1 MDKKENI
8 PAPEENMPDIL
19 KVMQALGG
27 GVGIIAILTGISFIF
42 SVVYNVIYFYVLSVP
57 INNIPLSTS
66 DYVST
71 FSAWYNVASYII
83 FYIIAFCFGVI
94 SVKKGYNGIFQNEK
108 YFGVIV
114 LIILTIRLFVLYNVG
129 VNIYRVVDFLCFSFT
144 MCSVFLSVNNINFK
158 MILVLIIIFVLS
170 MVQSVFKDIDNAILD
185 MNEIILHKKDGNR
198 YFIFRNFESGYL
210 FFDECQKNILFLG
223 KNEVQLVFDFPSYL
237 KRNTVKIVKDVK

>member
-27 GVGIIAILTGISFIF
+27 GVGIIAIWTGISFIF

-94 SVKKGYNGIFQNEK
+94 
-108 YFGVIV
+108 
-114 LIILTIRLFVLYNVG
+114 
-129 VNIYRVVDFLCFSFT
+129 
-144 MCSVFLSVNNINFK
+144 
-158 MILVLIIIFVLS
+158 
-170 MVQSVFKDIDNAILD
+170 
-185 MNEIILHKKDGNR
+185 
-198 YFIFRNFESGYL
+198 
-210 FFDECQKNILFLG
+210 
-223 KNEVQLVFDFPSYL
+223 
-237 KRNTVKIVKDVK
+237 